1 MYQLA
6 LNVCLMVP
14 VLDAKKWKLFMLAL
28 KIMTGAT
35 GKMEDV
41 TLNKVSFVWKSSSDG
56 VKV

>member
-14 VLDAKKWKLFMLAL
+14 VLDAKKWKLFMVAL

-41 TLNKVSFVWKSSSDG
+41 TPNKVSFIK
-56 VKV
+56 